1 MTNTR
6 ANKAKGR
13 RWQQKIRDDLLSRF
27 SMLKKDDDIH
37 STEMGQSGCD
47 IVLSDV
53 AIQYIPFSIEAKS
66 HKTGF
71 TAAINALLQSKRNQ
85 KNNTTAIA
93 IIKQDGF
100 DPFVVMDY
108 NDWLNSLNTN
118 TKEINVPDM
127 LRLIAHNLENNND
140 K

>member
-53 AIQYIPFSIEAKS
+53 ATKYIPYSIEAKS

-71 TAAINALLQSKRNQ
+71 TAAINALLQAKRNC
-85 KNNTTAIA
+85 KNNITAIA
-93 IIKQDGF
+93 IIKQDGY
-100 DPFVVMDY
+100 DPFVVIDY
-108 NDWLNSLNTN
+108 NDWLNLLDTN
-118 TKEINVPDM
+118 VKEMNIPDT
-127 LRLIAHNLENNND
+127 LKLIAHTLENKRD